1 MQGYHK
7 LAGALHDIGSALVR
21 RGTAMG
27 PLVPSLVAVVPIL
40 LLSAWLFRE
49 TVVLRGVPVITV
61 GLVGAALWILFD
73 YHRHYA
79 SFAKN
84 DPDRL
89 QSEEYRYEMTRVQML
104 AAKGLPEPLPA
115 DSLPLE
121 EPKKN
126 IPEDET
132 PNEGEQASASAVT
145 DQETT
150 R

>member
-1 MQGYHK
+1 
-7 LAGALHDIGSALVR
+7 
-21 RGTAMG
+21 MG

-40 LLSAWLFRE
+40 LFAWLFRE
-49 TVVLRGVPVITV
+49 TAVLMGIPVITV
-61 GLVGAALWILFD
+61 VLVVAGLWILFD

-121 EPKKN
+121 EPKRN

-132 PNEGEQASASAVT
+132 PSEGEQASASAVT